1 MFSYV
6 IKLTNSRYLSS
17 HPYTLIMKN
26 IIIALRALLGSL
38 LPLFFR
44 SKQQQPKLFLETL
57 REHLADRALKK
68 QLSDETKRK
77 YGFCYDKV
85 QRYLQS
91 INKEDLTVHQVTIP
105 IFEDFRRWMHKP
117 GTAKS
122 CGLTHSSRHLEIC
135 IGAMKQAVRDGHIK
149 YNPIAELETGRDKRK
164 KVIHLDKI
172 ELQKFIFYNFNNP
185 GFLKA
190 QVLFIFACS
199 TGISYA
205 NLFDYQTTIDPESGG
220 LWIEDNRK
228 KVGKTPFYVPLD
240 APGFEIAKA
249 IHLAYNGQLP
259 KLENGTY
266 NRYLKE
272 MAAIVG
278 ILKNITSHT
287 ARKTFAT
294 LMDEQGF
301 SLGVI
306 AAILGN
312 SEEVCKSHYINP
324 SKKKIAR
331 EVNGRKVDYS
341 TRDILGYQ
349 LSSKAE

>member
-1 MFSYV
+1 MF
-6 IKLTNSRYLSS
+6 
-17 HPYTLIMKN
+17 
-26 IIIALRALLGSL
+26 ALKALLEF
-38 LPLFFR
+38 LFPNFFT
-44 SKQQQPKLFLETL
+44 KQKEQPPKLFLQVLE
-57 REHLADRALKK
+57 EHLTDRALKK

-77 YGFCYDKV
+77 YRFCYEKV
-85 QRYLQS
+85 ERYLS
-91 INKEDLTVHQVTIP
+91 HINSELLTVDQVTIP
-105 IFEDFRRWMHKP
+105 IFEAFRHWMHKP

-122 CGLTHSSRHLEIC
+122 CGLTHSSRHLELC
-135 IGAMKQAVRDGHIK
+135 IGSMKYAVRQGYIK

-164 KVIHLDKI
+164 PIINLVAD
-172 ELQKFIFYNFNNP
+172 ELRKFIFYNFQNS

-190 QVLFIFACS
+190 QVLFVFGCS
-199 TGISYA
+199 TGISYG
-205 NLFDYQTTIDPESGG
+205 NLFDYQTTIDSETGG

-259 KLENGTY
+259 RLENGTY

-272 MAAIVG
+272 MAS
-278 ILKNITSHT
+278 ILSINKRITSHT

-306 AAILGN
+306 SAILGN
-312 SEEVCKSHYINP
+312 SEEVCKTHYINQ
-324 SKKKIAR
+324 SKKKISR
-331 EVNGRKVDYS
+331 EVNSRKADYS
-341 TRDILGYQ
+341 TRDILNNPQ
-349 LSSKAE
+349 LKTKKAA